1 MNRIGLHT
9 VGIGHF
15 GLERFGLGGKGTK
28 KSPGSLVDVWYMSG
42 YSNDNPP
49 ASLVGAKGNAL
60 AFRNFA
66 FKLNSGFGMYTED
79 LSSFAK
85 NPTVEFEIVKTSTKI
100 SVHDGSVTTAYG
112 YLFGK
117 TVQSGDRVNFKF
129 KISGITSS
137 NQLFLGTSASERI
150 VVLDSDGI
158 YEIDYTHESEDSA
171 FLALRSVI
179 VDSNINITIEQ
190 IPSYEG
196 YLCFDGVDDYMIW
209 DSSPT
214 QDDYTIICKRKWL
227 NADQTKTKV
236 LVSKRD
242 DLLSVN
248 GAFTF
253 EKIGKDN
260 IHTYSYGNFSKIV
273 LSQSDIVYQTVD
285 SYNGTTP
292 IKRGSLLDT
301 QSFILGAGMAIP
313 NYEIAECAIAWFAL
327 YNRTLTPEEI
337 ESEKLKHEERW
348 NMRLLP

>member
-9 VGIGHF
+9 VRIGHF

-28 KSPGSLVDVWYMSG
+28 KSPNPLVDVWYMSG

-66 FKLNSGFGMYTED
+66 FKLNSGFGVYTED

-85 NPTVEFEIVKTSTKI
+85 YPTAAFEIVKTSTKI

-117 TVQSGDRVNFKF
+117 TVQSGNRVNFKF
-129 KISGITSS
+129 KISGITPS
-137 NQLFLGTSASERI
+137 NQLFLGTSASERS

-158 YEIDYTHESEDSA
+158 YEINYTHESEDSA

-196 YLCFDGVDDYMIW
+196 YLCFDGVDDYIA
-209 DSSPT
+209 SNTSPILE
-214 QDDYTIICKRKWL
+214 DYTVICKRKWF
-227 NADQTKTKV
+227 NTDPINKAIA
-236 LVSKRD
+236 SKRKAGNKID
-242 DLLSVN
+242 
-248 GAFTF
+248 GAFVF
-253 EKIGKDN
+253 ERISTDRTMAVN
-260 IHTYSYGNFSKIV
+260 YGSSSTIT
-273 LSQSDIVYQTVD
+273 LSQEDITYQTAS
-285 SYNGTTP
+285 SYNGYRTLE
-292 IKRGSLLDT
+292 RGTETDT
-301 QSFILGAGMAIP
+301 EHLILGAAGP
-313 NYEIAECAIAWFAL
+313 GYEFAECAIAWFAL